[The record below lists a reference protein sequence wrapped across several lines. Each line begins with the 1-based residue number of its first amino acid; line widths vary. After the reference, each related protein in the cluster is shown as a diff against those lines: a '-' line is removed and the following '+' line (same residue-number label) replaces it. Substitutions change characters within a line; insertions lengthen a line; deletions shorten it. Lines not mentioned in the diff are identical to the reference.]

1 MADVTESEARILLGR
16 PLVCLDCGDWTPS
29 KDQPGMLRIGAGLTD
44 EHGGA
49 THLSVELRY
58 RQSAKTKLK
67 TFIFTVLMRS
77 EYGDDRVYQ
86 LEVKQA
92 GKQIKDEHKRP
103 HEHYGKRRRVG
114 PDKWRS
120 WGYDEILQYFC
131 GQTRIDFRPVPS
143 NPGQLQGTKKP

>member
-1 MADVTESEARILLGR
+1 MADIPESEARILLGHL
-16 PLVCLDCGDWTPS
+16 LVCLDCGDWISS
-29 KDQPGMLRIGAGLTD
+29 KDQPEMLRIRAGLTD
-44 EHGGA
+44 ERGRA

-77 EYGDDRVYQ
+77 PYGDDRVYQ
-86 LEVKQA
+86 LEVKQT

-103 HEHYGKRRRVG
+103 HEHYGNTRRVG

-120 WGYDEILQYFC
+120 WGYDEVLQYFC
-131 GQTRIDFRPVPS
+131 DQTRIEFRPVPS
-143 NPGQLQGTKKP
+143 YPGQLQGRKKP